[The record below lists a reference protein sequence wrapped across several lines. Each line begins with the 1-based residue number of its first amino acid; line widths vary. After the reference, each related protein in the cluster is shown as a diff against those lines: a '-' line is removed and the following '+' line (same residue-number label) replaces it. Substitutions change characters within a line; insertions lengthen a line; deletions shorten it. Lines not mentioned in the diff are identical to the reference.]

1 MSMISFIS
9 FRSPI
14 EDSCLIFLLLIH
26 LYSYYTI
33 NSILEWEILFSDG
46 RILVSKVVQ
55 IIFVNRMFIMD
66 IYEETRALS
75 LRRLNYARDHALAQ

>member
-14 EDSCLIFLLLIH
+14 EDSCLIFLLLTH
-26 LYSYYTI
+26 LYSYYTS

-46 RILVSKVVQ
+46 RMLVSKVVQ
-55 IIFVNRMFIMD
+55 IIFVNWMFIMD
-66 IYEETRALS
+66 IYEETGAPS
-75 LRRLNYARDHALAQ
+75 LRSLNYARDYALAQ